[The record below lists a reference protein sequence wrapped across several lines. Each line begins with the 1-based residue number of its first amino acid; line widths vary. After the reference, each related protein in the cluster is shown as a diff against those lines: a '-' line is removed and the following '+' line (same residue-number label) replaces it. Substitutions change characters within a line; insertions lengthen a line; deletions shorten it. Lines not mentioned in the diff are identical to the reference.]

1 MTTLFCVHPHGFN
14 IGNHAIHLALR
25 HLLSE
30 VFGRV
35 VNVIS
40 VPATSRFETHGRAG
54 LTASMIH
61 EMNLYGDGVIVG
73 GGNLFENGQLD
84 LDLDA
89 LPALEPPLMLMS
101 LSRGRIYNRSGE
113 LVDRTDVM
121 PDRKIIALHEKAD
134 VSLLRD
140 RATLEHAHRLGC
152 AGARLGGCPT
162 ITLGEIAGRLPAA
175 AAPDAGGVL
184 LSVRNP
190 SLMNIPLSAQSR
202 VHEQVRDLIRLLSS
216 RGRVRLLC
224 HDHRDLPFAASF
236 PGTRYVYTDD
246 VSQYLSLIRAADL
259 VVTYRLHSLIPA
271 AAFGTPAVSISYDER
286 AISAIQTIGLGDW
299 DITLMDGDVPAAVES
314 RLARLNDF
322 DRLCAEAEP
331 VWADLRHAMT
341 GGLSIFRDA
350 VADYS
355 NAEDEGA
362 ARCNAAATIS
372 ISSLKPERIT
382 AAG

>member
-25 HLLSE
+25 HLVSE
-30 VFGRV
+30 AFGRV
-35 VNVIS
+35 VNIIS
-40 VPATSRFETHGRAG
+40 VPATSRFESHRRAG
-54 LTASMIH
+54 LTAPMIH

-89 LPALEPPLMLMS
+89 LAALEPPLMLMS

-121 PDRKIIALHEKAD
+121 PDRKIAALHEKAD

-140 RATLEHAHRLGC
+140 RATLEHVRSLGC
-152 AGARLGGCPT
+152 LGARLGGCPT
-162 ITLGEIAGRLPAA
+162 ITLGEVAGRLPAA
-175 AAPDAGGVL
+175 PAPDAGGVL

-190 SLMNIPLSAQSR
+190 QLMNIPLAVQSR
-202 VHEQVRDLIRLLSS
+202 VSEQVRDLIRLLSAH
-216 RGRVRLLC
+216 GRVRLLC

-236 PGTRYVYTDD
+236 RGTEYLYTDD
-246 VSQYLSLIRAADL
+246 VAQYLSLVRAADL

-271 AAFGTPAVSISYDER
+271 AAFGAPAISISYDER
-286 AISAIQTIGLGDW
+286 AMSCIETIGLGEW
-299 DITLMDGDVPAAVES
+299 DIELMQGDVVAQVED
-314 RLARLNDF
+314 RLARLDQF
-322 DRLCAEAEP
+322 DRLCTEAEP
-331 VWADLRHAMT
+331 VWAALRAEMAS
-341 GGLSIFRDA
+341 GLTLFRDA
-350 VADYS
+350 VADY
-355 NAEDEGA
+355 ARDDHEGSA
-362 ARCNAAATIS
+362 PWPPRPTLS

-382 AAG
+382 AAS